1 MKTIKLYKGRNYTQL
16 LKTLCIFSL
25 ITSNQ
30 LLVTGYCS
38 ADSLSRAEGLYLQG
52 SYSDSIEECAVNISQ
67 NKETER
73 AYYLLGLNY
82 LKLNDPEKAREKL
95 NILIDNYGS
104 SHYINSAKLS
114 YADSYFIEQDY
125 LKAKTN
131 YENILRNNPAQA
143 ASAYLG
149 LARCALKTGDWQKGK
164 DYAQLIQ
171 QKFPQSLEARLAKD
185 LFSGGAFFFTV
196 QVGSFA
202 NQKNAQRLMQKLIN
216 TQFEAYID
224 QLNSGAVI
232 LYRVRVGKLDSRPEA
247 EKLKNNLEQKGYPA
261 RIYP

>member
-1 MKTIKLYKGRNYTQL
+1 MKVIKLYKGRNYAQS

-25 ITSNQ
+25 ITSYQ
-30 LLVTGYCS
+30 LFVTGYS
-38 ADSLSRAEGLYLQG
+38 PAASLNRAEALYLQG

-67 NKETER
+67 DKETDK

-95 NILIDNYGS
+95 NTLIDNYGS
-104 SHYINSAKLS
+104 SPYLNSARLS
-114 YADSYFIEQDY
+114 YADSYFMEQDY
-125 LKAKTN
+125 LKAKTH

-149 LARCALKTGDWQKGK
+149 LARCALKTGDWQKAK
-164 DYAQLIQ
+164 DYAQAIQ
-171 QKFPQSLEARLAKD
+171 DKFPKSLEARLAKD
-185 LFSGGAFFFTV
+185 LFSGGDFFFTV

-202 NQKNAQRLMQKLIN
+202 NQKNAQRLTQKLIN
-216 TQFEAYID
+216 AQFEAYID
-224 QLNSGAVI
+224 QLNSEKTP
-232 LYRVRVGKLDSRPEA
+232 LYRVRVGRLDSRSEA
-247 EKLKNNLEQKGYPA
+247 EKLKNTLEQKGYPA

>member
-1 MKTIKLYKGRNYTQL
+1 MKL
-16 LKTLCIFSL
+16 FFL
-25 ITSNQ
+25 ITSY
-30 LLVTGYCS
+30 LLIVNSYCH
-38 ADSLSRAEGLYLQG
+38 ADSLNRAEALYLQG
-52 SYSDSIEECAVNISQ
+52 SYSDSLEECALSIAR
-67 NKETER
+67 NKEADK

-95 NILIDNYGS
+95 NALINNYGS
-104 SHYINSAKLS
+104 SPYFNSARLS

-125 LKAKTN
+125 LKAKTH
-131 YENILRNNPAQA
+131 YENILKNTPAQA

-171 QKFPQSLEARLAKD
+171 QKFPQSLEARMSKD
-185 LFSGGAFFFTV
+185 LFERRDFFFTV

-202 NQKNAQRLMQKLIN
+202 NQKNAQRLTQKLIN
-216 TQFEAYID
+216 AKFDAYID
-224 QLNSGAVI
+224 QLNSGAAI

-247 EKLKNNLEQKGYPA
+247 EKLKNNLEQNGYPA
-261 RIYP
+261 RIFP